1 VVLLPSML
9 RENLPTVLIEA
20 SATGCA
26 IAASRIGGIPDIVL
40 DNITGLLFEPG
51 SEEGLADAVCRLLG
65 EPDLRLRLGAAA
77 RDRAQNEFSAAAW
90 VAQLRATYLGA
101 IGKRR

>member
-1 VVLLPSML
+1 MYKGQVLGVGLFMAWLAHAVGLAP
-9 RENLPTVLIEA
+9 I
-20 SATGCA
+20 
-26 IAASRIGGIPDIVL
+26 IGAFPA
-40 DNITGLLFEPG
+40 GLLFEPG
-51 SEEGLADAVCRLLG
+51 SEEGLADAVCRLLA

-90 VAQLRATYLGA
+90 VAQLQATYLEA